1 MKLMNSKKALNK
13 IILDIAE
20 AVSENPNIA
29 KEYLDSHEIELDDL
43 ISKGMS
49 QFAKKAPNES
59 IKLSKSQSYFKRVVL
74 AAEIANQCHLEP
86 TFGNVKFQKLVYLC
100 EQVSNMELTTHYSK
114 QAAGPFDNR
123 FMHSIGKEFEK
134 QKWFEVKKIQEG
146 KYSKV
151 KFTPLENINNY
162 KPYYQ
167 RYFESANE
175 DMQYIIE
182 TFKKS
187 YTKNVELV
195 ATIFACWSELKSLD
209 KPIDN
214 DSLISSVYNWH
225 TAKKKFKPEEIVK
238 TISWM
243 KANKISPL

>member
-86 TFGNVKFQKLVYLC
+86 TFG
-100 EQVSNMELTTHYSK
+100 M
-114 QAAGPFDNR
+114 
-123 FMHSIGKEFEK
+123 
-134 QKWFEVKKIQEG
+134 
-146 KYSKV
+146 
-151 KFTPLENINNY
+151 
-162 KPYYQ
+162 
-167 RYFESANE
+167 
-175 DMQYIIE
+175 
-182 TFKKS
+182 
-187 YTKNVELV
+187 
-195 ATIFACWSELKSLD
+195 
-209 KPIDN
+209 
-214 DSLISSVYNWH
+214 
-225 TAKKKFKPEEIVK
+225 
-238 TISWM
+238 
-243 KANKISPL
+243 